1 LEQVGLRSY
10 TILPQSVAPATI
22 IPICSDPPQVTL
34 ENFTK
39 PGNIAIMAKG
49 LKEDQ
54 AKERI
59 GTNWDEL
66 MAFACDWI
74 VTKIGMY

>member
-1 LEQVGLRSY
+1 
-10 TILPQSVAPATI
+10 
-22 IPICSDPPQVTL
+22 
-34 ENFTK
+34 
-39 PGNIAIMAKG
+39 MAKG
-49 LKEDQ
+49 LKEDR